1 MNQSLTDIRRV
12 MIAGNGAILDTILQ
26 NLLVRRTDMEVI
38 TVLFDSEE
46 NFVEQVLS
54 LTPDIVV
61 INRDT
66 IIDCPG
72 LFFKLS
78 GLLGLKNLQMVIL
91 GAESSMV
98 DVFEKREIR
107 LSNSVGLIELLI
119 N

>member
-26 NLLVRRTDMEVI
+26 NLLVHRTDMEVI

-46 NFVEQVLS
+46 SFVEQVLS
-54 LTPDIVV
+54 HAPDIVV
-61 INRDT
+61 INRNA
-66 IIDCPG
+66 IIDCSA

-91 GAESSMV
+91 GVESSMV
-98 DVFEKREIR
+98 DVFEKRELQ